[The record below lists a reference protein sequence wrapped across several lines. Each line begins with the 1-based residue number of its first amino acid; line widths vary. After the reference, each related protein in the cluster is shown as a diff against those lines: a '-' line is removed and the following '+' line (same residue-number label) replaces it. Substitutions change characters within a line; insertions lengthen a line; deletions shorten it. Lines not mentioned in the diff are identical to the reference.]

1 MKKILTAIMI
11 IISTFTCMVPFSHE
25 VNASNGYIDHGTF
38 VYGDYDLL
46 YTTSGVDLPVAS
58 INFGATVLY
67 IKIELDQVYNGTLVV
82 TANGIGSFADFG
94 IIAVGAQISQVS
106 NATNQV
112 QLLLHQSRTIDLLY
126 VSNSSYNTN
135 TNWTLTI
142 SGSSMAGLGTELT
155 ALRNI
160 STAVTDIDN
169 FMVSIVNDLN
179 DITDALTLLNAS
191 HNPQYDLPLT
201 SISAWLFAKNSFNG
215 ITYNNGDIY
224 PYFTITDHLLT
235 RAINIPAMQ
244 KVEYVFYASQT
255 FTTSGNYHLQ
265 SQSGEFSLNLKQI
278 NDYRLAGY
286 TLYSVTIS
294 NNNLTAKTDRLTYYL
309 ASDIQLIPVYLGL
322 PDGMPEDIYKMIYGQ
337 SMTEQYLKYITE
349 WLAGYS
355 SVDDDDETHYNNT
368 IINITDYI
376 NGLTI
381 NLPDADN
388 FLVDFSS
395 LENIEITDEFIN
407 VTNFVDYV
415 YNSTTEVFPELKLLV
430 VLSLAALV
438 LGAIL

>member
-1 MKKILTAIMI
+1 MKKILTAFMI
-11 IISTFTCMVPFSHE
+11 IISTFICMVPFSNE
-25 VNASNGYIDHGTF
+25 VKASAGGTGKAGSGTF
-38 VYGDYDLL
+38 IQGDYDWV
-46 YTTSGVDLPVAS
+46 YGTVGVDILG
-58 INFGATVLY
+58 INFGSTALRLN
-67 IKIELDQVYNGTLVV
+67 IELHEVYNGNLVI
-82 TANGIGSFADFG
+82 TASGVNNFASYG
-94 IIAVGAQISQVS
+94 IIAIGAQINQVS
-106 NATNQV
+106 LATNQV
-112 QLLLHQSRTIDLLY
+112 QLFLSQSKDIELWFISSESY
-126 VSNSSYNTN
+126 SNV
-135 TNWTLTI
+135 NWTFTI
-142 SGSSMAGLGTELT
+142 SGSNMVGLGTELT

-191 HNPQYDLPLT
+191 HNPQYNLPLT

-215 ITYNNGDIY
+215 ITYNTGDIY

-255 FTTSGNYHLQ
+255 FTASGNYHLQ
-265 SQSGEFSLNLKQI
+265 SQTGEFSLNLKQI

-294 NNNLTAKTDRLTYYL
+294 NNSLTAKTDRLTYYL
-309 ASDIQLIPVYLGL
+309 ESDIKLIPVYLGL

-355 SVDDDDETHYNNT
+355 SVDSDDETHYNNT

-376 NGLTI
+376 NELTI

-395 LENIEITDEFIN
+395 LEDIEITDEFTN
-407 VTNFVDYV
+407 VTNFVDYI

-430 VLSLAALV
+430 VLSLVALV